1 MVVEDI
7 DDDFDWLVENVFFTA
22 SASDGSGGGDPATAL
37 LASALSRDAF
47 RWGVAVA
54 LSRQLRLSG

>member
-7 DDDFDWLVENVFFTA
+7 DDDFEWLVENVFFTA
-22 SASDGSGGGDPATAL
+22 VSDVGSDGSGGGDPATAL

-54 LSRQLRLSG
+54 LS